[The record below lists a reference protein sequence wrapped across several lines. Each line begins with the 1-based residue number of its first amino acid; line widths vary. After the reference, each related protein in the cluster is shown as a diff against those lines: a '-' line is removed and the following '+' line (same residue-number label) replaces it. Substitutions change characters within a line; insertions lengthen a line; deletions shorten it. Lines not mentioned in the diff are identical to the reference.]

1 MAGSKEEK
9 HFTLMFVRK
18 GDEVLL
24 GRRKRGH
31 VNMRGKWNGFGG
43 KVEVGEDVLEAAIRE
58 VKEECGIRVNPL
70 SVRRVGQF
78 TGNVTRP
85 AHFFWTFGKNPW
97 LKNSEKVGT

>member
-1 MAGSKEEK
+1 MHRLQRADSMAGSKEEK

-43 KVEVGEDVLEAAIRE
+43 KVEVGEDILEAAIRE

-85 AHFFWTFGKNPW
+85 ALF
-97 LKNSEKVGT
+97 

>member
-43 KVEVGEDVLEAAIRE
+43 KVEAGEDILEVRSLTQ
-58 VKEECGIRVNPL
+58 L
-70 SVRRVGQF
+70 SSIDFSQS
-78 TGNVTRP
+78 
-85 AHFFWTFGKNPW
+85 WK
-97 LKNSEKVGT
+97 

>member
-43 KVEVGEDVLEAAIRE
+43 KVEAGEDILEAAIRE
-58 VKEECGIRVNPL
+58 VREETGIETEFRNVQHPAFPFIN
-70 SVRRVGQF
+70 F
-78 TGNVTRP
+78 TLPGP
-85 AHFFWTFGKNPW
+85 
-97 LKNSEKVGT
+97 